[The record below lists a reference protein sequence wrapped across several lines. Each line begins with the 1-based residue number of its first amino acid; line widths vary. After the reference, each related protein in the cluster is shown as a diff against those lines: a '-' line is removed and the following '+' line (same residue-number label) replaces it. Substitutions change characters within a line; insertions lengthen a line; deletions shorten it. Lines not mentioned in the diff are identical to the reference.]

1 MALVI
6 PSSVNYPSPLFANA
20 SRMQDEPK
28 NGRQQIA
35 LEFDWGIMGGPANC
49 VSVNVQGNRV
59 NNFEQIA
66 TLKVDNSQ
74 SGADVVFIWPDVTDT
89 ITIPARSPYVLVPV
103 LSNALQFFVVAAQG
117 QVGDI
122 TRVQLLNYPVSPSD
136 VPPTVESQTASSG
149 GTVIGSVSSQLI
161 AAGINGT
168 LETMDVSIS
177 ISTIPAASAQWSMS
191 IHDGATPNKVL
202 VNGLNFAIV
211 AGQSGTAIQVFN
223 RDNLNWRFQ
232 NGLVV
237 QITQVLGADNVILN
251 LFADY
256 VQP

>member
-1 MALVI
+1 M
-6 PSSVNYPSPLFANA
+6 
-20 SRMQDEPK
+20 
-28 NGRQQIA
+28 
-35 LEFDWGIMGGPANC
+35 
-49 VSVNVQGNRV
+49 
-59 NNFEQIA
+59 
-66 TLKVDNSQ
+66 T
-74 SGADVVFIWPDVTDT
+74 
-89 ITIPARSPYVLVPV
+89 
-103 LSNALQFFVVAAQG
+103 
-117 QVGDI
+117 
-122 TRVQLLNYPVSPSD
+122 
-136 VPPTVESQTASSG
+136 
-149 GTVIGSVSSQLI
+149 
-161 AAGINGT
+161 
-168 LETMDVSIS
+168 
-177 ISTIPAASAQWSMS
+177 